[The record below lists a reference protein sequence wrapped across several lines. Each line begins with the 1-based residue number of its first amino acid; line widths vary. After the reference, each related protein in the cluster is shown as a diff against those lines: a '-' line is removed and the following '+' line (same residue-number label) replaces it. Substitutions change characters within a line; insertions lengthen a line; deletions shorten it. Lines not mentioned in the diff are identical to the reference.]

1 MVVVLGLSPI
11 QVKRV
16 CRKFHICMYTFW
28 VGKFRAHDIKKLIG
42 IKCSIICEF
51 RHE

>member
-1 MVVVLGLSPI
+1 M

-28 VGKFRAHDIKKLIG
+28 AGEI
-42 IKCSIICEF
+42 
-51 RHE
+51 